1 MSEMEL
7 EQYQLEKRSGGELL
21 VSVLASVKGTKS
33 LGLGLV
39 PKSETVMA
47 C

>member
-1 MSEMEL
+1 MEMEL
-7 EQYQLEKRSGGELL
+7 EHQLEKRSGELL
-21 VSVLASVKGTKS
+21 VSVLASVKVTKS